1 MTNRRGDETRRG
13 LTPWTKVVPIV
24 SSLAVVGCGGDKAT
38 GPSIPSGDPAAFQ
51 WALPAGFPVPIVPA
65 DNQMSDAKVELGR
78 RLFYDTRLSG
88 NGAFSCASCHRQENA
103 FADARNLPFGS
114 TGQAHPRNS
123 MSLPNVAYQAVLG
136 WANTAT
142 RRLEAQALIPMLGTA
157 PVELGLAGRETEM
170 LNRLR
175 AVAVYPPLFRA
186 SFPAETEPFTL
197 DNVTKAIASFERTF
211 ASGDSPYDRYK
222 RGIANAI
229 SDAARRGE
237 ALFNGDR
244 LKCSQCHTGI
254 MFTNAAR
261 WVGGPTNDPEFFN
274 TGLYNVGANGAYPAP
289 NTGLQAI
296 TGVASD
302 MGKFKV
308 PSLRNIEVTF
318 PYMHD
323 GTVATL
329 SDVIDHYAA
338 GGRTLTSGANA
349 GIGSSSPFKSTLV
362 AGFTITPAE
371 KSDVIAF
378 LRSLT
383 DSTFLTTPRLSNPW
397 IVR

>member
-1 MTNRRGDETRRG
+1 M
-13 LTPWTKVVPIV
+13 PWTKVVPIFL
-24 SSLAVVGCGGDKAT
+24 SSALIACGGDKAT
-38 GPSIPSGDPAAFQ
+38 GPTIPSGNPSEFQ
-51 WALPAGFPVPIVPA
+51 WSLPAGFPVPIVPT
-65 DNQMSDAKVELGR
+65 DNPMSDAKVELGR

-88 NGAFSCASCHRQENA
+88 NGAFSCSSCHRQENA

-123 MSLPNVAYQAVLG
+123 MSLPNVGYQVVLG
-136 WANTAT
+136 WANTET
-142 RRLEAQALIPMLGTA
+142 RRLESQALIPMLGTA
-157 PVELGLAGRETEM
+157 PVELGLAGREAEM
-170 LNRLR
+170 LARLES
-175 AVAVYPPLFRA
+175 VSVYPPLFRA
-186 SFPAETEPFTL
+186 AFTGESAPFTV
-197 DNVTKAIASFERTF
+197 DNVVKAIASFERTL
-211 ASGDSPYDRYK
+211 ASGDSRYDRYK
-222 RGIANAI
+222 RGVPNAV
-229 SDAARRGE
+229 SDAAKRGE

-244 LKCSQCHTGI
+244 LKCAQCHSGV

-261 WVGGPTNDPEFFN
+261 WVGSPTTDPEFFN
-274 TGLYNVGANGAYPAP
+274 TGLYNVAGNGAYPAP
-289 NTGLQAI
+289 NTGLEAI
-296 TGVASD
+296 TGIASD

-349 GIGSSSPFKSTLV
+349 GVGSSNPFKNALIT
-362 AGFTITPAE
+362 GFTITPSE

-383 DSTFLTTPRLSNPW
+383 DSTFLTAPRFSNPW
-397 IVR
+397 IAR